1 MQTGSDFSGLQA
13 LLCSRLVTRTEGR
26 AKTPAISVTMEKN
39 MVLFEVLSSNLELQI
54 FFFPC
59 NVDV

>member
-13 LLCSRLVTRTEGR
+13 LLWSRPVTRTEGR

-39 MVLFEVLSSNLELQI
+39 MVLFEVLSLNLELQI